1 MRKHDQSGGVALILS
16 DVFLVIILVAALAFG
31 YWAYSGRQDYKNNV
45 DTKIAAAVTVA
56 NKNQFDKDNTDFI
69 EKEKSPYKTFRGPA
83 TYGSISFKYPK
94 TWSGYIDESS
104 TTDPIK
110 SLFYPNLVPA
120 DTPIKNVT
128 PQYALRVDLLDQAYD
143 QILDEY
149 KNSSQE
155 GTLKAVAYVPPRMV
169 KVSGVQ
175 TGTKLVGAIEQGIKG
190 SVVLIKVRDKTLKIY
205 TESPK
210 FFKDFN
216 NIVLSTLTFTP

>member
-1 MRKHDQSGGVALILS
+1 MREHDQNGGAALILS
-16 DVFLVIILVAALAFG
+16 VVFLVILFVGAVAFG

-45 DTKIAAAVTVA
+45 DTKIVAAVAVA
-56 NKNQFDKDNTDFI
+56 NKNQFDKDNTNFI
-69 EKEKSPYKTFRGPA
+69 EREKSPYKTFRGPA

-143 QILDEY
+143 QILEDY
-149 KNSSQE
+149 KNSSQD
-155 GTLKAVAYVPPRMV
+155 GTLKAVAYVPPRML

-175 TGTKLVGAIEQGIKG
+175 TGTKLVGAIEQNIKG

-216 NIVLSTLTFTP
+216 NIVLNTLTFTP